1 MIDLDSQAMTAGGV
15 QVVDRSSARLHS
27 VEDAAGAALAALG
40 IVVVLLLAVYAHA
53 TTSGV
58 AQDVQG
64 IDALLG
70 RLLVV
75 PVAVLA
81 GVVAVAVPVTVLLD
95 LAVRRSGRLVLEAV
109 TGGLGGAILAAAT
122 TALIGWVGTD
132 ALVRGLTLPGG
143 PSVSIPLEWA
153 TIAGL
158 LTVAGP
164 RSVRRTVAWSQNVVA
179 VAIGV
184 ELVAGR
190 VSLPGVLVAVLLGRL
205 AGCLVRLVAGAP
217 TERAYGPALVDGLRR
232 VGIMPRRL
240 VRQPGDGARSYL
252 VETADGE
259 LALRVLDGDRQ
270 VLGVATRLWR
280 SLRLRGIE
288 GRAWLSLRQAAE
300 RAAVVSHAAR
310 VAGVR
315 TPLLLAVGQSR
326 DSMLLVSEPAPARRL
341 AGTDG
346 DDLLVDAWRQLAA
359 AHRAGLAHRAID
371 DDTVRV
377 DDEGHAWLLGWDDGD
392 LAVPDLTRRID
403 EAQMLT
409 VQALVVGVPRALAA
423 ARTVLPTEE
432 LSAVAPVLQPV
443 VMPRATRA
451 ALREETELLGDLREA
466 LAEDLGEAEVE
477 PLKLTRFSLGTLLT
491 VVLPVV
497 ALVVILAK
505 VNVDQVVAAV
515 ESSDWR
521 WSLVSFGLG
530 IATFVGAAL
539 TVQAFSPVRLPLW
552 RVTLVQAGGAF
563 LALAAP
569 AHLGAGALNVRM
581 MVRRGVTASLAVATV
596 ALVQISQFL
605 VTLVL
610 LIALSVASGSDAA
623 TALLPS
629 GGTLELIAAAV
640 LLVAVLGLIAPL
652 RRWALSKIMPMLEQ
666 VWPRLI
672 DVLGEPGRVVV
683 ALIGNAILTLGWVL
697 AFDAALA
704 AFGVHLSLI
713 QVAVIYFA
721 GNLAG
726 SAVPTPG
733 GLGGIE
739 FALIG
744 LLSAA
749 GINAGVAASAVLLF
763 RVATYWLQ
771 IPIGWVAMR
780 LLRRSG
786 EL

>member
-1 MIDLDSQAMTAGGV
+1 MTAGGV
-15 QVVDRSSARLHS
+15 QVVDRSSARQHS
-27 VEDAAGAALAALG
+27 VEDAAGAAIAALG

-109 TGGLGGAILAAAT
+109 IGGLGGMALAAAM
-122 TALIGWVGTD
+122 AGAIGWIGTE
-132 ALVRGLTLPGG
+132 ALVRGLSLPGG
-143 PSVSIPLEWA
+143 TAVSIPLEWA
-153 TIAGL
+153 TISGL

-179 VAIGV
+179 VTIGV

-205 AGCLVRLVAGAP
+205 AGCLVRLVAGVP
-217 TERAYGPALVDGLRR
+217 TERAYGAALVEGLRR
-232 VGIMPRRL
+232 VGIAPRRL
-240 VRQPGDGARSYL
+240 VRQGGEGVRSYL

-300 RAAVVSHAAR
+300 RAALVSHAAR

-326 DSMLLVSEPAPARRL
+326 DSMLLVSEPAPDRRL
-341 AGTDG
+341 LDADAR

-359 AHRAGLAHRAID
+359 AHRAGLAHRTID
-371 DDTVRV
+371 ADAVRV
-377 DDEGHAWLLGWDDGD
+377 DDDGRAWLLGWDDGD

-403 EAQMLT
+403 EAQMLA
-409 VQALVVGVPRALAA
+409 VQALAVGVPRALAA
-423 ARTVLPTEE
+423 ARAVLPAEE
-432 LSAVAPVLQPV
+432 LAAVAPVLQPV

-451 ALREETELLGDLREA
+451 ALREDSDLLGHLREA
-466 LAEDLGEAEVE
+466 LAEDLGESEVE
-477 PLKLTRFSLGTLLT
+477 PLRLTRFSLGTLLT

-497 ALVVILAK
+497 ALVVILARF
-505 VNVDQVVAAV
+505 NVDQVLAAV

-521 WSLVSFGLG
+521 WSLVSFALG
-530 IATFVGAAL
+530 IATFLGAAM

-610 LIALSVASGSDAA
+610 LIALSVASGSAAA
-623 TALLPS
+623 TALLPT

-640 LLVAVLGLIAPL
+640 LLVAVLGLITPL
-652 RRWALSKIMPMLEQ
+652 RRWALSKIVPMLEQ

-683 ALIGNAILTLGWVL
+683 ALVGNAILTVGWVL
-697 AFDAALA
+697 AFGAALA
-704 AFGVHLSLI
+704 AFGVQLSLI

-739 FALIG
+739 LALIG
-744 LLSAA
+744 LLTAA
-749 GINAGVAASAVLLF
+749 GVNAGVAASAVLLF

-771 IPIGWVAMR
+771 IPIGWGAMR
-780 LLRRSG
+780 LLRRAG

>member
-1 MIDLDSQAMTAGGV
+1 MWSYGHRNVQGVGWDLSGRMYASEFGQNTPTTQRHRARCQLRLADRRGRGATCSTRGGRRRRAPPRPRRAASRRVIDLDSEAMTAGGV

-109 TGGLGGAILAAAT
+109 VGGLGGMALAAAT
-122 TALIGWVGTD
+122 TGLVDWVGTA
-132 ALVRGLTLPGG
+132 ALVRGLSLPGG
-143 PSVSIPLEWA
+143 TSVSVPLEWA

-179 VAIGV
+179 VTIGV

-205 AGCLVRLVAGAP
+205 AGCLVRLVAGVP
-217 TERAYGPALVDGLRR
+217 TERAYGPALVEGLRR
-232 VGIMPRRL
+232 VGIAPRRL
-240 VRQPGDGARSYL
+240 VRQPGDGARTYR

-315 TPLLLAVGQSR
+315 TPLLVAVGQSR
-326 DSMLLVSEPAPARRL
+326 DSMLLVSEPAPGRRL
-341 AGTDG
+341 VGADT
-346 DDLLVDAWRQLAA
+346 DDLLADAWRQLAA

-371 DDTVRV
+371 ADAVHV
-377 DDEGHAWLLGWDDGD
+377 DDEGRAWLLGWDDGD

-409 VQALVVGVPRALAA
+409 VQALAVGVPRALAA
-423 ARTVLPTEE
+423 ARAVLAGRG
-432 LSAVAPVLQPV
+432 AV
-443 VMPRATRA
+443 RR
-451 ALREETELLGDLREA
+451 
-466 LAEDLGEAEVE
+466 
-477 PLKLTRFSLGTLLT
+477 
-491 VVLPVV
+491 
-497 ALVVILAK
+497 
-505 VNVDQVVAAV
+505 
-515 ESSDWR
+515 
-521 WSLVSFGLG
+521 
-530 IATFVGAAL
+530 
-539 TVQAFSPVRLPLW
+539 
-552 RVTLVQAGGAF
+552 
-563 LALAAP
+563 
-569 AHLGAGALNVRM
+569 GAGAAAGGHAAGHPRRAAGGHRAAGPPARGA
-581 MVRRGVTASLAVATV
+581 RRGPRRVRGRAGQADPVLARHAADRRAAGGRAGRDPRQDQRRPGGRGGGGQRLAVV
-596 ALVQISQFL
+596 AGLLRAGHRDLRRRRAHAAGVLPGEAPAVAGHAGPGRGCVPGARRPRAPGCGRAERAADGAARGHRLVGGGHRRPGADL
-605 VTLVL
+605 AVP
-610 LIALSVASGSDAA
+610 GHPRAA
-623 TALLPS
+623 HRACRWRPARPRRPRCCP
-629 GGTLELIAAAV
+629 AAA
-640 LLVAVLGLIAPL
+640 
-652 RRWALSKIMPMLEQ
+652 
-666 VWPRLI
+666 
-672 DVLGEPGRVVV
+672 
-683 ALIGNAILTLGWVL
+683 
-697 AFDAALA
+697 
-704 AFGVHLSLI
+704 
-713 QVAVIYFA
+713 
-721 GNLAG
+721 
-726 SAVPTPG
+726 
-733 GLGGIE
+733 
-739 FALIG
+739 
-744 LLSAA
+744 
-749 GINAGVAASAVLLF
+749 
-763 RVATYWLQ
+763 
-771 IPIGWVAMR
+771 
-780 LLRRSG
+780 RSS
-786 EL
+786 

>member
-1 MIDLDSQAMTAGGV
+1 M
-15 QVVDRSSARLHS
+15 
-27 VEDAAGAALAALG
+27 
-40 IVVVLLLAVYAHA
+40 
-53 TTSGV
+53 
-58 AQDVQG
+58 
-64 IDALLG
+64 
-70 RLLVV
+70 
-75 PVAVLA
+75 
-81 GVVAVAVPVTVLLD
+81 
-95 LAVRRSGRLVLEAV
+95 
-109 TGGLGGAILAAAT
+109 
-122 TALIGWVGTD
+122 
-132 ALVRGLTLPGG
+132 
-143 PSVSIPLEWA
+143 
-153 TIAGL
+153 
-158 LTVAGP
+158 
-164 RSVRRTVAWSQNVVA
+164 
-179 VAIGV
+179 
-184 ELVAGR
+184 
-190 VSLPGVLVAVLLGRL
+190 
-205 AGCLVRLVAGAP
+205 
-217 TERAYGPALVDGLRR
+217 
-232 VGIMPRRL
+232 
-240 VRQPGDGARSYL
+240 
-252 VETADGE
+252 
-259 LALRVLDGDRQ
+259 
-270 VLGVATRLWR
+270 
-280 SLRLRGIE
+280 
-288 GRAWLSLRQAAE
+288 
-300 RAAVVSHAAR
+300 
-310 VAGVR
+310 
-315 TPLLLAVGQSR
+315 
-326 DSMLLVSEPAPARRL
+326 
-341 AGTDG
+341 
-346 DDLLVDAWRQLAA
+346 
-359 AHRAGLAHRAID
+359 
-371 DDTVRV
+371 
-377 DDEGHAWLLGWDDGD
+377 
-392 LAVPDLTRRID
+392 PDLTRRID

-423 ARTVLPTEE
+423 ARAVLPAKE

-443 VMPRATRA
+443 VMPRGTRA
-451 ALREETELLGDLREA
+451 ALREETELLGNLREA

-477 PLKLTRFSLGTLLT
+477 PVKLTRFSLGTLLT

-505 VNVDQVVAAV
+505 FNVDQVVAAV

-539 TVQAFSPVRLPLW
+539 TVQAFSPVKLPLW

-610 LIALSVASGSDAA
+610 LLIALSVASGSAAA

-683 ALIGNAILTLGWVL
+683 ALIGNAILTVGWVL

-739 FALIG
+739 LALIG

-749 GINAGVAASAVLLF
+749 GVNAGVAASAVLLF

>member
-1 MIDLDSQAMTAGGV
+1 MATSGV
-15 QVVDRSSARLHS
+15 QVVDRSSARIRS
-27 VEDAAGAALAALG
+27 AEDAAGAALAAAG
-40 IVVVLLLAVYAHA
+40 VVVVLLLAVYAHA

-70 RLLVV
+70 KLLVV

-81 GVVAVAVPVTVLLD
+81 GAVAVLVPVTVLLD
-95 LAVRRSGRLVLEAV
+95 LAVRRSGRLVVETVL
-109 TGGLGGAILAAAT
+109 GGLAGAAIAAAMV
-122 TALIGWVGTD
+122 AVLQAVGNDPLTQ
-132 ALVRGLTLPGG
+132 ALTLPGSAVV
-143 PSVSIPLEWA
+143 SVPLEWA

-164 RSVRRTVAWSQNVVA
+164 RSVRRSVAWSQNA
-179 VAIGV
+179 VGITIGV
-184 ELVAGR
+184 QLVAGR
-190 VSLPGVLVAVLLGRL
+190 VSLPGVAVALLLGRL
-205 AGCLVRLVAGAP
+205 AGCLVRLVGGVP
-217 TERAYGPALVDGLRR
+217 TERAYGSALVEGLRR
-232 VGIMPRRL
+232 VGIQPRRL
-240 VRQPGDGARSYL
+240 TRLPGDGARTYE
-252 VETADGE
+252 VTTDDGE

-300 RAAVVSHAAR
+300 RAALVAHAAR

-315 TPLLLAVGQSR
+315 TPLLLAVGQSQ
-326 DSMLLVSEPAPARRL
+326 DSMLLVSEPAPGTVL
-341 AGTDG
+341 AEAEPSDEV
-346 DDLLVDAWRQLAA
+346 LVDAWRQLAA
-359 AHRAGLAHRAID
+359 AHHAGLAHRTLDAD
-371 DDTVRV
+371 AVRV
-377 DDEGHAWLLGWDDGD
+377 DDQGQAWLLRWDDGD

-403 EAQMLT
+403 EAQMLA
-409 VQALVVGVPRALAA
+409 VQALAVGVPRALRA
-423 ARTVLPTEE
+423 AREILPAEE
-432 LSAVAPVLQPV
+432 LAAVAPVVQPV

-451 ALREETELLGDLREA
+451 ALRERADLLPALREA
-466 LAEDLGEAEVE
+466 LAQDLGESEVE
-477 PLKLTRFSLGTLLT
+477 PVRLTRFSLGTLLT

-497 ALVVILAK
+497 ALVVLLARF
-505 VNVDQVVAAV
+505 NVDQVVAAV
-515 ESSDWR
+515 EGSDWR

-530 IATFVGAAL
+530 LATFVGAAL

-569 AHLGAGALNVRM
+569 AHLGAGALNVRL
-581 MVRRGVTASLAVATV
+581 MVRRGVAASLAVATV
-596 ALVQISQFL
+596 ALVQISQFV
-605 VTLVL
+605 VTLAL
-610 LIALSVASGSDAA
+610 LVVLSVASGSAAA

-629 GGTLELIAAAV
+629 EGTLELIAAAV
-640 LLVAVLGLIAPL
+640 LLLAVLGLIAPL
-652 RRWALSKIMPMLEQ
+652 RRWALGKIVPMLEQ

-683 ALIGNAILTLGWVL
+683 ALLGNAVLTVGWVL

-704 AFGVHLSLI
+704 AFGIRLSLI

-744 LLSAA
+744 LLTAA
-749 GINAGVAASAVLLF
+749 GVNAGVAASAVLLF

-771 IPIGWVAMR
+771 IPIGWGAMR
-780 LLRRSG
+780 LLHRAG